1 MKEPEDTLTA
11 HRIKRVFVV
20 LLILRILWAV
30 GTHQPQNEV
39 VATITQV
46 VQWPAAG
53 NVVAK
58 VTAVQNARYASSDV
72 EFEPEVQVAEVTD
85 KAEEFSAGNVVAK
98 VTKAQN
104 ARNASS
110 VVGFEPAAK
119 IMFIYI

>member
-11 HRIKRVFVV
+11 NRIKRVFVV

-46 VQWPAAG
+46 VQWSAAG

-58 VTAVQNARYASSDV
+58 VTAVQNARNARSYA
-72 EFEPEVQVAEVTD
+72 EFEPEVQVAEVTA
-85 KAEEFSAGNVVAK
+85 KAEEFSAGNVVPWD
-98 VTKAQN
+98 
-104 ARNASS
+104 
-110 VVGFEPAAK
+110 G
-119 IMFIYI
+119 